1 MKLSLVSLLALS
13 LAFPMSTIACGGE
26 AGTDTSIDDGA
37 GSDEAEVASYDI
49 KKSEKL
55 LAEAVALAEARKRHQ
70 VCEADAYQTTIL
82 DKLTEA
88 VKVRNTIW
96 FRTKVIAKK
105 AVLVEQ
111 MGQNLAFKEIILGF
125 TNTNGKLAGVE
136 AALASGTLFFGPA
149 PGAYGNMSKLE
160 FKAGGKLTSS
170 TLEISNDGN
179 ATWKSKEGRWSVDAK
194 DNSRVI
200 IDGKAF
206 KLQKDGA
213 DYVLFD
219 SPKYVPYEAFRSSPS
234 ECEA

>member
-1 MKLSLVSLLALS
+1 MKLKLVSLLAFS
-13 LAFPMSTIACGGE
+13 LAFPVSTLACGG
-26 AGTDTSIDDGA
+26 AAASDASIDDGA

-55 LAEAVALAEARKRHQ
+55 LAEAVTLAEARKRHQ

-96 FRTKVIAKK
+96 FRTSVIAKK
-105 AVLVEQ
+105 TVLVEQ
-111 MGQNLAFKEIILGF
+111 MGQNLAFKEIIAGF

-136 AALASGTLFFGPA
+136 AALSSDTIFFGPA
-149 PGAYGNMSKLE
+149 PGAYGNMSKLT

-170 TLEISNDGN
+170 TLQISAQGN
-179 ATWKSKEGRWSVDAK
+179 ATWKSKEVRWSVNAK

-200 IDGKAF
+200 IDGKPF

-219 SPKYVPYEAFRSSPS
+219 APKYVPYEAFRSSPS